1 MAKPNL
7 KYALN
12 NKLDIR
18 VIPDT
23 HSGYPIPDLSY
34 IPIPNPTPNPI
45 KLDIG
50 YPNPADIGS
59 GTGKSNIRYPYSHPY

>member
-12 NKLDIR
+12 NILDIR

-23 HSGYPIPDLSY
+23 HSGYPISELSQ
-34 IPIPNPTPNPI
+34 ISISNLIPNPI

-59 GTGKSNIRYPYSHPY
+59 STDKSNTRYPYSHP

>member
-34 IPIPNPTPNPI
+34 ISIPNPIPNPI

-50 YPNPADIGS
+50 YPIPG
-59 GTGKSNIRYPYSHPY
+59 GYRVGYG